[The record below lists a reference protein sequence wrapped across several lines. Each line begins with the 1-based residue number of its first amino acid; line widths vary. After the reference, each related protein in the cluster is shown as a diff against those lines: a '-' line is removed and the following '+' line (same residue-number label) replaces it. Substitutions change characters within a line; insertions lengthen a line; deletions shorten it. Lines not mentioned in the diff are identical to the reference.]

1 MKLSSIS
8 SSAIQNAMRLTI
20 RQSQNDM
27 TQASLEATTGVYAD
41 IGVSLG
47 GQTAQSIDLTRETS
61 RIDAILGSN
70 SIAEGRMTSS
80 QNALSNMSTAAQD
93 FMNQLVALR
102 GNASGSSASLVKQ
115 TATDSLSSLIGAGNT
130 MVNGQY
136 IFAGTNTDVQPL
148 TDQTASATTAI
159 QNNLQA
165 YASLN
170 GTTTSQLTGAQMTD
184 FITKYVEPAFSGT
197 PFTPAPPTTPATP
210 AFQTIPPW
218 GSWSSASSQNLTSR
232 ISNSEVVDTSTNAN
246 GAGMRYLALATT
258 VTTALSGL
266 TLSPDAA
273 NAVTDKAT
281 SYARQAVDGL
291 NNQAS
296 QLGLSQSRATKADD
310 ALKAQ
315 KDIFNNNI
323 VDLQGVDPYT
333 ASTKVNSLETQ
344 LQTAYTIVSKIQ
356 QLSLVNYTW

>member
-1 MKLSSIS
+1 MKLSTIS
-8 SSAIQNAMRLTI
+8 SNAIQNAMRLTI

-70 SIAEGRMTSS
+70 SIAEGRMTAS

-102 GNASGSSASLVKQ
+102 GNADGSSTQLVQQ

-130 MVNGQY
+130 MLNGQY

-148 TDQTASATTAI
+148 TDNTAAATSAIQTALT
-159 QNNLQA
+159 A
-165 YASLN
+165 YAANAGVAVSA
-170 GTTTSQLTGAQMTD
+170 LTGTQMTS
-184 FITKYVEPAFSGT
+184 FITSYVEPAFSGT
-197 PFTPAPPTTPATP
+197 PASPAPAALVDTSGNPI
-210 AFQTIPPW
+210 TIPDW
-218 GSWSSASSQNLTSR
+218 STWSSASSQNLTSR

-246 GAGMRYLALATT
+246 GAGMRYLALAATL
-258 VTTALSGL
+258 TTALSGL

-273 NAVTDKAT
+273 NAVSDQAT

-310 ALKAQ
+310 ALNAQ

-323 VDLQGVDPYT
+323 VDLQGVDPYE
-333 ASTKVNSLETQ
+333 ASTKVISLETQ

-356 QLSLVNYTW
+356 QLSLVNYL

>member
-47 GQTAQSIDLTRETS
+47 GKTAQSIDLTRETS

-70 SIAEGRMTSS
+70 SVAEGRMTAS
-80 QNALSNMSTAAQD
+80 QDALSNMSTAAQD
-93 FMNQLVALR
+93 FMNQLIALR
-102 GNASGSSASLVKQ
+102 GNKDSTSAALTQQK
-115 TATDSLSSLIGAGNT
+115 ATDSLSSLIGAGNT
-130 MVNGQY
+130 AVNGQY

-148 TDQTASATTAI
+148 TDNSAAATTAI
-159 QNNLQA
+159 QTALTA
-165 YASLN
+165 YSTGL
-170 GTTTSQLTGAQMTD
+170 GVPTSQLTGAQMTT
-184 FITKYVEPAFSGT
+184 FITTKVEPMFAASG
-197 PFTPAPPTTPATP
+197 A
-210 AFQTIPPW
+210 
-218 GSWSSASSQNLTSR
+218 GSQWNQWSAASSQNLTSR

-246 GAGMRYLALATT
+246 GPGMRYLALAAT

-266 TLSPDAA
+266 TLSSDAA
-273 NAVTDKAT
+273 NAVTDQAT

-291 NNQAS
+291 NEQAS

-310 ALKAQ
+310 ALNAQ
-315 KDIFNNNI
+315 KNIFNNSI
-323 VDLQGVDPYT
+323 VDLQGVDPYE

-356 QLSLVNYTW
+356 QLSLVNYL

>member
-1 MKLSSIS
+1 
-8 SSAIQNAMRLTI
+8 MRLTI

-47 GQTAQSIDLTRETS
+47 GKTAQSIDLTRETS

-70 SIAEGRMTSS
+70 SVAEGRMTAS
-80 QNALSNMSTAAQD
+80 QDALSNMSTAAQD
-93 FMNQLVALR
+93 FMNQLIALR
-102 GNASGSSASLVKQ
+102 GNKDSTSAALTQQK
-115 TATDSLSSLIGAGNT
+115 ATDSLSSLIGAGNT
-130 MVNGQY
+130 AVNGQY

-148 TDQTASATTAI
+148 TDNSTAATTEI
-159 QNNLQA
+159 QRALTA
-165 YASLN
+165 YA
-170 GTTTSQLTGAQMTD
+170 TTQGVAVSALTGTQMTS
-184 FITKYVEPAFSGT
+184 FITSYVEPAFSGT
-197 PFTPAPPTTPATP
+197 PASPAPAALSDTSGTI
-210 AFQTIPPW
+210 TIPDW
-218 GSWSSASSQNLTSR
+218 STWSSASSQNLTSR

-246 GAGMRYLALATT
+246 GAGMRYMALAAT

-266 TLSPDAA
+266 TLSSDAA
-273 NAVTDKAT
+273 NAVTDQAT

-310 ALKAQ
+310 ALNAQ
-315 KDIFNNNI
+315 KNIFNNSI
-323 VDLQGVDPYT
+323 VDLQGVDPYE

-356 QLSLVNYTW
+356 QLSLVNYL

>member
-1 MKLSSIS
+1 MKLSTIS
-8 SSAIQNAMRLTI
+8 SNAIQNAMRLTI

-47 GQTAQSIDLTRETS
+47 GQTAQSIDLSRETA

-70 SIAEGRMTSS
+70 SIAEGRMTAS
-80 QNALSNMSTAAQD
+80 QDALKNMTSAAQD

-102 GNASGSSASLVKQ
+102 GNKDGASVKLTQQ
-115 TATDSLSSLIGAGNT
+115 TATNSLSSLIGAGNT
-130 MVNGQY
+130 MLNGQY

-148 TDQTASATTAI
+148 TDQTTPATAAI

-165 YASLN
+165 YASMN
-170 GTTTSQLTGAQMTD
+170 GTTAGQLTGAQMTD

-197 PFTPAPPTTPATP
+197 PVVPAPPTTPATP

-218 GSWSSASSQNLTSR
+218 SDWSSASDQNLTSR
-232 ISNSEVVDTSTNAN
+232 ISNSEVVDTSTSSN
-246 GAGMRYLALATT
+246 GSGMRYLALAAT

-266 TLSPDAA
+266 ALSPDAL
-273 NAVTDKAT
+273 NSVTDQAT

-310 ALKAQ
+310 ALNAQ

-323 VDLQGVDPYT
+323 VDLQGVDPYE
-333 ASTKVNSLETQ
+333 ASTRVNSLETQ

-356 QLSLVNYTW
+356 QLSLVNYL